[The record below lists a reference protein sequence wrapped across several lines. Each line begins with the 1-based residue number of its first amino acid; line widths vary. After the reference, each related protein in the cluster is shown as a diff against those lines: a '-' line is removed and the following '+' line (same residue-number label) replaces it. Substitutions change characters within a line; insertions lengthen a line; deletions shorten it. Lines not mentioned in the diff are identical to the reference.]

1 MNWMNWSKKLYITT
15 LLLGFIYGA
24 LKSLLYVLDEPTTFE
39 ETVLESGAASFPSL
53 TFCFRQYEADNFT
66 TFSDVMLRLKQLE
79 DDHNVQCTLEVWG
92 KGIER
97 QFFDLRNETVL
108 SQKSLEL
115 FCNDAI
121 RVFEAS
127 DTLFHCQCSYSQTS
141 ITRILQ
147 S

>member
-108 SQKSLEL
+108 GQKFKVWNYFAMMQSEYLKP
-115 FCNDAI
+115 
-121 RVFEAS
+121 
-127 DTLFHCQCSYSQTS
+127 LFHCQCSYSQTS